1 MKVIQVENLSKLY
14 RLGQVGTGSIFH
26 DVNRWWHT
34 VRGKEDPYMRVG
46 ELNDRTQKGKGDY
59 VWALKD
65 INFDVQQGEVLGIIG
80 RNGAGKS
87 TLLKILSR
95 TTAPTTGSIK
105 VKGRIASLLEVGTG
119 FHPELSG
126 RDNIFM
132 NGTILGMT
140 RAEIKTKFDEIVQFA
155 GIERYLDTPVKRY
168 SSGMYVRL
176 AFAVAAHLESE
187 ILIVDEVLAVGDMEF
202 QKKCLGKMKDV
213 SEKQGRTVLFVS
225 HNMESVLN
233 LSTRLIYLNQGS
245 VKYYSSP
252 SLGLDDYHKLGYN
265 LEKGNSISHEIK
277 LYDENDYIE
286 ISNLSIVDESETHK
300 SLFINPD
307 FIKVIVECEIKKED
321 PLLVLGGALY
331 NLTGANLIWSIHL
344 AQHTPINLSKGYRK
358 IELIIP
364 TGNLN
369 SGKYQFDI
377 IAGIHNQIW
386 IYKPRYNSPTL
397 NFSIHNQKIDAS
409 IWGSTKPGVLSAEI
423 EYKRLV

>member
-1 MKVIQVENLSKLY
+1 LSVIKVENLSKLY

-34 VRGKEDPYMRVG
+34 VRGMDDPYQRVG
-46 ELNDRTQKGKGDY
+46 EVNDRTQKGSSDY
-59 VWALKD
+59 VWALRD
-65 INFDVQQGEVLGIIG
+65 INFEVKQGEVLGIIG

-140 RAEIKTKFDEIVQFA
+140 RAEIKSKFDEIVDFA
-155 GIERYLDTPVKRY
+155 GVERYLDTPVKRY

-187 ILIVDEVLAVGDMEF
+187 ILIVDEVLAVGDIEF

-225 HNMESVLN
+225 HNMNV
-233 LSTRLIYLNQGS
+233 I
-245 VKYYSSP
+245 
-252 SLGLDDYHKLGYN
+252 
-265 LEKGNSISHEIK
+265 GNIS
-277 LYDENDYIE
+277 D
-286 ISNLSIVDESETHK
+286 
-300 SLFINPD
+300 
-307 FIKVIVECEIKKED
+307 KVIIIDDGRTYFFGDAENGVDQYLKK
-321 PLLVLGGALY
+321 
-331 NLTGANLIWSIHL
+331 TIANINNVKES
-344 AQHTPINLSKGYRK
+344 INLSFQTNEFALQSVVVCQKNTEGFDFINDLPLSIKLKYEIKSRLIGFRIGFDVYENK
-358 IELIIP
+358 SSMVLFRSFHDDLIEEINYIEPGVYNSSVELPIDYFKEGSYSLNIIV
-364 TGNLN
+364 
-369 SGKYQFDI
+369 
-377 IAGIHNQIW
+377 GIHNHKW
-386 IYKPRYNSPTL
+386 FTKDDLKLSFNVVKAA
-397 NFSIHNQKIDAS
+397 NHNKTYAD
-409 IWGSTKPGVLSAEI
+409 TRPGVISPVLKWSQH
-423 EYKRLV
+423 